1 MEEQTT
7 LRMKTEE
14 AKELPLVEEGDYTAK
29 VSRIETDQEG
39 KFGKMLVFHF
49 DINGVEVSALCSQKL
64 NPNTKLFQWAKILR
78 GKELGVG
85 EELVI
90 QDLVG
95 KEALVTVRNRAVKD
109 ELGKAQVKGGK
120 AVLTSGINELRES
133 KKK

>member
-1 MEEQTT
+1 
-7 LRMKTEE
+7 MKTEE

-29 VSRIETDQEG
+29 VSRIETDQDG

-49 DINGVEVSALCSQKL
+49 DIKGVEVSALCSQKL
-64 NPNTKLFQWAKILR
+64 NPNTKLFSWAKILK

-95 KEALVTVRNRAVKD
+95 KAALVTVRNRVVKD
-109 ELGKAQVKGGK
+109 ENGNAQIRDGKT
-120 AVLTSGINELRES
+120 VLTSGITELREA
-133 KKK
+133 KK